1 MRKIILSIFVSLDG
15 VIQAP
20 GGPEEDTTNG
30 FKWGG
35 WVANHWDTMMNETMG
50 AAMSQSFDLLLGRRT
65 YEIFA
70 AHWPYMKDDPI
81 GGKFNNVHKYA
92 VSSKP
97 LKVDWANTTL
107 ITGDVVAG
115 LRELKKQKGPDL
127 LIFGSSKLVQTLLA
141 NGLIDQLHLWTF
153 PVTIGTGK
161 RLFEEGTQPAS
172 WNLVD
177 SKASTTGV
185 VISFYEP
192 AGELKPGSV
201 ADVAPSAAELERR
214 KRWEKGDA

>member
-1 MRKIILSIFVSLDG
+1 MRKIIISTFVSLDG

-20 GGPEEDTTNG
+20 GGPEEDTSNG

-35 WVANHWDTMMNETMG
+35 WIANHWDNMMNETMG
-50 AAMSQSFDLLLGRRT
+50 AAMSQPFDLLLGRRT

-70 AHWPYMKDDPI
+70 AHWPYIKDDPTADQL
-81 GGKFNNVHKYA
+81 NRVHKYA

-97 LKVDWANTTL
+97 LKLDWAKTTL
-107 ITGDVVAG
+107 ITGDAVAG

-127 LIFGSSKLVQTLLA
+127 LVFGSSKLVQTMLP
-141 NGLIDQLHLWTF
+141 NSLIDQFHLWTF
-153 PVTIGTGK
+153 PVTIGEGK

-192 AGELKPGSV
+192 GGELKPKSV
-201 ADVAPSAAELERR
+201 ADVEPSKAELERR
-214 KRWEKGDA
+214 KRWAEEG

>member
-1 MRKIILSIFVSLDG
+1 MRKVIIITFVSLDG

-20 GGPEEDTTNG
+20 GGPEEDNTNV

-35 WVANHWDTMMNETMG
+35 WIANHWDNMMNETMG
-50 AAMSQSFDLLLGRRT
+50 ATMSQSFDLLLGRRT

-81 GGKFNNVHKYA
+81 GDQLNRMHKYA

-97 LKVDWANTTL
+97 LTVDWAKTTL
-107 ITGDVVAG
+107 ITGDVIAG
-115 LRELKKQKGPDL
+115 LREIKKQKGPDL
-127 LIFGSSKLVQTLLA
+127 LVFGSGKLMQTLLA

-153 PVTIGTGK
+153 PVTIGKGK
-161 RLFEEGTQPAS
+161 RLFAEGTQPAS

-201 ADVAPSAAELERR
+201 ADVQPSEAELERR
-214 KRWEKGDA
+214 KRWEQEG